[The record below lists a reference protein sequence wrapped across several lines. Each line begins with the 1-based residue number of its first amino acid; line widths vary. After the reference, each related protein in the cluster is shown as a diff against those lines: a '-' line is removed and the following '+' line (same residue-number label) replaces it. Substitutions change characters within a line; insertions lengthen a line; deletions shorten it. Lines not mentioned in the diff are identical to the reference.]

1 MSGKV
6 KIGAWSAAALVVA
19 NMIGTGVFTSLGFQL
34 IDTQNSWSILLLWS
48 IGGLVALAG
57 AFSYAESGAFFKKS
71 GGEYHFLS
79 ELYHPMVGY
88 LSGWISVT
96 VGFAAPIAL
105 AAMALGA
112 YVKVVFGVSEL
123 VPAMSAIL
131 TASLVHSF
139 SIRHSSVIQNLVTLL
154 KLLLIIGFVIL
165 GLWHAF
171 PGAALDWSSG
181 WGREVLMPEFAVSL
195 VYVTYAYTGWN
206 AAAYIVEEIR
216 SPERNLPKGLIWGT
230 LVVTILYVALQYVF
244 LKNASLAQLSGEL
257 EVGQIV
263 ATNMLGA
270 RAGQQVS
277 LIIALFLFSSISAM
291 VWVGPRV
298 SQMMAMDYSLWRF
311 LRPQNKA
318 GIPLRAIWFQALL
331 SILMILTGTFEQI
344 LLFCGFILQLSS
356 ALTVGGSFLLRK
368 KGYKLPFKNP
378 FHPWLTW
385 VFLVVSLWILVF
397 LLLTKPW
404 ETGIGFGIVFLGI
417 LTFYI
422 SKNRKS

>member
-1 MSGKV
+1 MSSKG
-6 KIGAWSAAALVVA
+6 KIGAWSSAALVVA

-34 IDTQNSWSILLLWS
+34 IDIQNSWTIVLLWTL
-48 IGGLVALAG
+48 GGIVALGG

-79 ELYHPMVGY
+79 ELYHPVVGY

-96 VGFAAPIAL
+96 VGFAAPVAL
-105 AAMALGA
+105 AAMALGT
-112 YVKVVFGVSEL
+112 YLKVVFGVSEL

-131 TASLVHSF
+131 IASLVHSF

-154 KLLLIIGFVIL
+154 KLVLIIGFVIL
-165 GLWHAF
+165 GSWHAF

-216 SPERNLPKGLIWGT
+216 SPEKNLPKGLIWGT
-230 LVVTILYVALQYVF
+230 LVVTILYVTLQYVF

-277 LIIALFLFSSISAM
+277 LISSISAM

-311 LRPQNKA
+311 LRPQNNA

-368 KGYKLPFKNP
+368 KGYELPFKNP

-385 VFLVVSLWILVF
+385 VFLGVSLWILVF